1 MCGMTEESRV
11 AFLKQWRNYIVLL
24 FIILLIPYQW
34 VVPHTT
40 ESSWV
45 VVEGLF
51 YTLILSADYS
61 FQMRSIYLLSVMNLI
76 LLIIP
81 SIYFTYRKISKNE
94 NESMESLGL
103 ITILLTM
110 VVLAIINL
118 TSYTSN
124 LQYDIAPSPTPNLQ
138 YLPGFSLLLIFFTIM
153 VPIFTNYINSQRQI
167 SRPFV
172 SGIRGRA
179 KEQLP
184 KTPGGW
190 LSALLFLLPS
200 GLFVILPSSSFFDF
214 DSNLIFKVIGSF
226 YTGKLDIMRFGQF
239 TDFSGN
245 IIFGGIVTL
254 FNLLLSLLWSIILV
268 VFALLYLQEKIHR
281 RLLIVGGLLSIGP
294 HLILLF
300 SSFYSIIMGGLPLE
314 IYVPLPLLQIC
325 VILIIRSENQ
335 MKGLDAMEL
344 SKKQRSESIKVPI
357 RYILTSSIRRFTRG
371 QQRENKE
378 LQRDTNDTSSD
389 EEVYS

>member
-1 MCGMTEESRV
+1 MFGMIEESRV

-24 FIILLIPYQW
+24 FIILLIPYRW
-34 VVPHTT
+34 VVPRTT
-40 ESSWV
+40 ESPWL

-51 YTLILSADYS
+51 YTLTLSADYL
-61 FQMRSIYLLSVMNLI
+61 FQVRSIYLLSVMNLI

-81 SIYFTYRKISKNE
+81 SIYFTYRNISNNE
-94 NESMESLGL
+94 NESMERLGL
-103 ITILLTM
+103 VTILLTM

-118 TSYTSN
+118 TSYTSH
-124 LQYDIAPSPTPNLQ
+124 LQYDIAHSPTPNFQ

-153 VPIFTNYINSQRQI
+153 VPIFTNYINSQKQI
-167 SRPFV
+167 SHPFV
-172 SGIRGRA
+172 TGIIGRT

-200 GLFVILPSSSFFDF
+200 GLLISLPSSSFFDF
-214 DSNLIFKVIGSF
+214 ESNLIFDVIGSF
-226 YTGKLDIMRFGQF
+226 YTGTLDIMRFDQF

-254 FNLLLSLLWSIILV
+254 FNLLLSLLWGIILV
-268 VFALLYLQEKIHR
+268 AFVLLYLQEKIHR

-300 SSFYSIIMGGLPLE
+300 SSFYSVIMGGFPVG

-325 VILIIRSENQ
+325 VILIIRSEKQ
-335 MKGLDAMEL
+335 MKG
-344 SKKQRSESIKVPI
+344 
-357 RYILTSSIRRFTRG
+357 
-371 QQRENKE
+371 
-378 LQRDTNDTSSD
+378 
-389 EEVYS
+389 